1 VTTALMRV
9 MCVSIGFTFAGS
21 LMSKATPGMKSRSK

>member
-1 VTTALMRV
+1 MRL
-9 MCVSIGFTFAGS
+9 MCVSIGFTLAGS